1 MRSNKLDAELAGSG
15 IFDLVISR
23 STSSNNLNTNTATMA
38 EFVLPI
44 TAFSGL
50 LIMTVVVGT
59 IVYFATYLHNPYL
72 DKRSTKN
79 SSQEGE
85 LY

>member
-15 IFDLVISR
+15 IFDLVISG
-23 STSSNNLNTNTATMA
+23 STSSNNLNTNTAIMA

-50 LIMTVVVGT
+50 LIMAAVVGT